1 MGSVPLVLA
10 LAQWYTIYG
19 PAARRKTDVNV
30 ESALIEAV
38 RCSQAI
44 VDMRAQPILNPRPQL
59 GWILAQRGPAN
70 AAASR
75 RGAVGCR
82 DLGP

>member
-44 VDMRAQPILNPRPQL
+44 VDMRAQPILIPVRSLGGFWRNEALPTPRQVGAAQL
-59 GWILAQRGPAN
+59 
-70 AAASR
+70 
-75 RGAVGCR
+75 AVAT
-82 DLGP
+82 

>member
-10 LAQWYTIYG
+10 RAQWYTIYG

-38 RCSQAI
+38 RGSQAI
-44 VDMRAQPILNPRPQL
+44 MDMRAQPILNPRPQL
-59 GWILAQRGPAN
+59 GWFWRNEALPTPLQVGAAQLAVAT
-70 AAASR
+70 
-75 RGAVGCR
+75 
-82 DLGP
+82 